1 MKRQDRGSEGVSPN
15 VEKHGK
21 TPKFDWT
28 AKRNV
33 ALECLIQAGGNVR
46 LAAKLSEKCSP
57 SVSYGYMQELKYAKK
72 YRPFR
77 EEYRRRTGE
86 LLNAL
91 EVDTEF
97 VISGLVELTGPDIPP
112 NTRRHALCDLGKY
125 VGVWPP
131 KRKEAEAK
139 ETEVH
144 EAMRAMLSELI
155 DHEPDPA
162 KKRELIEA
170 AELISDAIS
179 RRRASESN

>member
-1 MKRQDRGSEGVSPN
+1 M
-15 VEKHGK
+15 EKHVEIAD
-21 TPKFDWT
+21 FNWT
-28 AKRNV
+28 AKRKA
-33 ALECLIQAGGNVR
+33 ALEYLVQAQGNVR
-46 LAAKLSEKCSP
+46 LAVDLSKKGSV
-57 SVSYGYMQELKYAKK
+57 SVSYGYMQELKYAEK

-131 KRKEAEAK
+131 KRKEAEVK
-139 ETEVH
+139 ETEVR

-155 DHEPDPA
+155 DNEPDPA
-162 KKRELIEA
+162 KKRGLIEA
-170 AELISDAIS
+170 VEVIFDTIS
-179 RRRASESN
+179 RRRASKST